1 MPEDASRR
9 WMTYAEIATALNL
22 PSAKAGEAKV
32 RRAKWERTLGNDG
45 LARVAV
51 PLSVLEELHPL
62 RRPNAEHR
70 RNPYEGP
77 VQALSLSAVLAELKV
92 SHEQVAGELR
102 RRAETAEARVET
114 AEAWARQLADELAT
128 QHERAGR
135 TEGERDTARAEAA
148 ALRAEVARLRDEV
161 LAERERANTGL
172 VRLAEAARLREAVV
186 AERERANAALERAAE
201 AEGRLAA
208 GSSAARVLKACRAF
222 LARRR
227 GP

>member
-9 WMTYAEIATALNL
+9 WMTYAEIAAALNL
-22 PSAKAGEAKV
+22 PSVKAGEAKA
-32 RRAKWERTLGNDG
+32 RRAKWERMLGNDG
-45 LARVAV
+45 FARAAV
-51 PLSVLEELHPL
+51 PLSVLEEPHPL
-62 RRPNAEHR
+62 QRRNAEGR

-77 VQALSLSAVLAELKV
+77 MQALSLAAVLAELKIT
-92 SHEQVAGELR
+92 HEQVANELR
-102 RRAETAEARVET
+102 RRAETAEAGAET
-114 AEAWARQLADELAT
+114 AEARARQLADELAA

-135 TEGERDTARAEAA
+135 TEVERDAARAEAA

-208 GSSAARVLKACRAF
+208 GFSAARVLKACRAF